1 MQIFRDLESVKHVK
15 DTIITNGTF
24 DGVHLGHQK
33 VLKSIIQQA
42 KEIGLQSTVITF
54 WPHPRY
60 VLNPNTS
67 FQLITTIEERISLL
81 EQLGVDILVI
91 IPFSNEFSQISAK
104 EYIDKVLIDKLGVKK
119 FVIGYDHRFGKNREG
134 DFDFLANYGQSHGF
148 EVKKIT
154 EKSINENTISSTK
167 IREAIVQG
175 DMKTVRSFLGRPY
188 ALSGT
193 VVQGDKIGREI
204 GYRTANIGNIDKRK
218 LIPCNGVYAVI
229 VHTNRGQHYA
239 MLNIGTR
246 PTIHQSDKVS
256 IEAHIF
262 DFEEE
267 IYEENISVLFIERIR
282 GEQKF
287 DSLEELTEQLDHDK
301 AKAMKA
307 LSL

>member
-1 MQIFRDLESVKHVK
+1 MQIFRDLESVKQVK

-42 KEIGLQSTVITF
+42 KETGLQSTVITF
-54 WPHPRY
+54 WPHPRF

-67 FQLITTIEERISLL
+67 FQLITTIEERIELL
-81 EQLGVDILVI
+81 EQLGIDILVI
-91 IPFSNEFSQISAK
+91 IPFSTEFSQITAK
-104 EYIDKVLIDKLGVKK
+104 DYIDSVLIKKLDVKK

-134 DFDFLANYGQSHGF
+134 DFDFLANYGEAHGF
-148 EVKKIT
+148 EVKQIT
-154 EKSINENTISSTK
+154 EKSINENTVSSTN
-167 IREAIVQG
+167 IREAVVQG

-188 ALSGT
+188 TLSGT

-204 GYRTANIGNIDKRK
+204 GYRTANIGNVDKRK
-218 LIPCNGVYAVI
+218 LIPCKGVYAVI
-229 VHTNRGQHYA
+229 VQIKNGQHYA

-246 PTIHQSDKVS
+246 PTVQHSDKLS

-262 DFEEE
+262 DFEGE
-267 IYEENISVLFIERIR
+267 IYEDNITVLFIERIR

-287 DSLEELTEQLDHDK
+287 DSLDALREQLDHDK
-301 AKAMKA
+301 EKVMAV
-307 LSL
+307 LND